1 MLYDIGWRFRIC
13 TLKGTVHS
21 DRNLQCCLIKM
32 PILTPSSVVQKLM
45 FFTAAMVFLPLV
57 TFFTCQYLFESSLVS
72 GGSAALA
79 ANLVLISYIVVAFAE
94 DTGSDSETESKKDQ

>member
-1 MLYDIGWRFRIC
+1 
-13 TLKGTVHS
+13 
-21 DRNLQCCLIKM
+21 
-32 PILTPSSVVQKLM
+32 
-45 FFTAAMVFLPLV
+45 
-57 TFFTCQYLFESSLVS
+57 VS

>member
-1 MLYDIGWRFRIC
+1 MRQDGPAL
-13 TLKGTVHS
+13 
-21 DRNLQCCLIKM
+21 LIYSE
-32 PILTPSSVVQKLM
+32 TNTSFSVVQKLM

-94 DTGSDSETESKKDQ
+94 DTG